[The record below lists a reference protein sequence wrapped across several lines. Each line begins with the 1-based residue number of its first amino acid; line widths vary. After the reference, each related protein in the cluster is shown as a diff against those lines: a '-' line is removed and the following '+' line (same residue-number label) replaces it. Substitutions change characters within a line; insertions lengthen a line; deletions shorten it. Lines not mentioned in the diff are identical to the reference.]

1 MLHIHLAFKFLIQ
14 LPEGFL
20 LSDTLM
26 KSKTVLKDKG
36 HEDALH
42 QGETLNRPLHH
53 LPKRLLPPK
62 VDRCNCVADHDI
74 TEENDPDGN
83 EAVETERNADE
94 DTSKSAENF
103 SNDMTSMD

>member
-1 MLHIHLAFKFLIQ
+1 MIINLAFKFLIG
-14 LPEGFL
+14 LPEGLL

-62 VDRCNCVADHDI
+62 VDRCNCVADHDVA
-74 TEENDPDGN
+74 EDNDPDGN
-83 EAVETERNADE
+83 EAVVAKKH
-94 DTSKSAENF
+94 S
-103 SNDMTSMD
+103 